1 MELVTVPEAARR
13 LGLTEDTVKR
23 RLRKGELQG
32 ERRSRPQGYTWMVEL
47 LEEEVDPDSTGP
59 DTMSSQGDD
68 TVNHQVSNGE
78 VRRLEDMV
86 TMLQHQLEV
95 REREVQQLHVLLQQA
110 QAALPA
116 PKENHQS
123 SWWRFWVRQGSS

>member
-13 LGLTEDTVKR
+13 LGITEDTVKR

-32 ERRSRPQGYTWMVEL
+32 ERKARPQGYIWMVEL
-47 LEEEVDPDSTGP
+47 SEEEVDPDSTVTG
-59 DTMSSQGDD
+59 TTSSHGEDSE
-68 TVNHQVSNGE
+68 NHQVSNGE
-78 VRRLEDMV
+78 VRRLEEMV
-86 TMLQHQLEV
+86 SMLQHQLEV

-116 PKENHQS
+116 PRENAR
-123 SWWRFWVRQGSS
+123 SWWRFWQR